1 MIINK
6 NQQLFVFSLGPQLS
20 LQKNHDPYPW
30 HGSHVLNYKHIIYK
44 LQIVNI
50 SQPPAYKGC
59 SSYTHRLILFTVSL
73 KSAAYK
79 GCSGRIK
86 TALICLIGHGIFLR
100 HKKGAS
106 HTICKYIF
114 ISSYTALDI
123 QYIHI
128 YLLVSTRF
136 VKCQTYLRNFP
147 NCPTIDRSKVFL
159 PCSSNQL

>member
-1 MIINK
+1 M
-6 NQQLFVFSLGPQLS
+6 
-20 LQKNHDPYPW
+20 
-30 HGSHVLNYKHIIYK
+30 
-44 LQIVNI
+44 NI

-59 SSYTHRLILFTVSL
+59 SSYTQCVLRTGHRLILFTVSL

-114 ISSYTALDI
+114 ISSYTALDT

-136 VKCQTYLRNFP
+136 VKCQPYLHNFP

-159 PCSSNQL
+159 PCSSN